1 MNNIRINFLKFA
13 SLAIFFSIFINL
25 TLYSYEIKIIKKIGR
40 EIVTNIDVMKEYQY
54 LVALNEK
61 FEDTKEDQILDI
73 SKQSII
79 NEKIKKNEILKLY
92 ILGKGNEDLINNI
105 IKDIYLRL
113 SIDNKNEFEEY
124 LKNYNLTYK
133 EIYDKIEIEIVWNQL
148 IYSKYRNQININ
160 RKLIKEK
167 IQNIKEERISY
178 NLSEIILLDETKSKI
193 LNKYKETKIY
203 INELGFEKTAIL
215 YSQADSS
222 SKGGILGWVYEDQ
235 LSDSFKKELKDL
247 EINQITNPLNI
258 SGGILILKINDIK
271 IETKEIN
278 LEEAINNNVKFET
291 EKQLNNFSLIYFNK
305 IKDIIVNEKN

>member
-1 MNNIRINFLKFA
+1 
-13 SLAIFFSIFINL
+13 
-25 TLYSYEIKIIKKIGR
+25 LYSYEIKIIKKIGR

-54 LVALNEK
+54 LMALNEK
-61 FEDTKEDQILDI
+61 FKDTKDDQILAI

-92 ILGKGNEDLINNI
+92 LLGKGNEDLINNI

-305 IKDIIVNEKN
+305 IKKTLLNE

>member
-113 SIDNKNEFEEY
+113 SIVNKNEFEEY

-148 IYSKYRNQININ
+148 IYSKYKNQININ
-160 RKLIKEK
+160 KKLIKEK
-167 IQNIKEERISY
+167 VQSIKEERISY

-193 LNKYKETKIY
+193 LNKYEETKIY

-215 YSQADSS
+215 YSQADSK
-222 SKGGILGWVYEDQ
+222 SKGGVLGWVYEDQ
-235 LSDSFKKELKDL
+235 LSDSFKKELKNL

-305 IKDIIVNEKN
+305 IKKTLLDE

>member
-1 MNNIRINFLKFA
+1 MNNISINFLKFA
-13 SLAIFFSIFINL
+13 LLAIFFSIFINL

-54 LVALNEK
+54 LMALNEK
-61 FEDTKEDQILDI
+61 FKDTKDDQILAI

-92 ILGKGNEDLINNI
+92 LLGKGNEDLINNI

-305 IKDIIVNEKN
+305 IKKTLLNE

>member
-1 MNNIRINFLKFA
+1 M
-13 SLAIFFSIFINL
+13 
-25 TLYSYEIKIIKKIGR
+25 
-40 EIVTNIDVMKEYQY
+40 
-54 LVALNEK
+54 
-61 FEDTKEDQILDI
+61 
-73 SKQSII
+73 
-79 NEKIKKNEILKLY
+79 
-92 ILGKGNEDLINNI
+92 
-105 IKDIYLRL
+105 
-113 SIDNKNEFEEY
+113 
-124 LKNYNLTYK
+124 
-133 EIYDKIEIEIVWNQL
+133 WNQL

-291 EKQLNNFSLIYFNK
+291 EKQLNNFSLIYFNFSCSHLCR
-305 IKDIIVNEKN
+305 N

>member
-1 MNNIRINFLKFA
+1 MNNISINFLKFA
-13 SLAIFFSIFINL
+13 LLAIFFSIFINL

-54 LVALNEK
+54 LMALNEK
-61 FEDTKEDQILDI
+61 FKDTKDDQILAI

-193 LNKYKETKIY
+193 LNKYEETKIY

-215 YSQADSS
+215 YSQADSK
-222 SKGGILGWVYEDQ
+222 SKGGVLGWVYEDQ
-235 LSDSFKKELKDL
+235 LSDSFKKELKNL

-305 IKDIIVNEKN
+305 IKKTLLNE

>member
-235 LSDSFKKELKDL
+235 LSDSFKKELKNL

-305 IKDIIVNEKN
+305 IKKTLLNE

>member
-148 IYSKYRNQININ
+148 IYSKYKNQININ
-160 RKLIKEK
+160 KKLIKEK
-167 IQNIKEERISY
+167 VQSIKEERISY

-193 LNKYKETKIY
+193 LNKYEETKIY

-215 YSQADSS
+215 YSQADSK
-222 SKGGILGWVYEDQ
+222 SKGGVLGWVYEDQ
-235 LSDSFKKELKDL
+235 LSDSFKKELKNL

-305 IKDIIVNEKN
+305 IKKTLLDE

>member
-305 IKDIIVNEKN
+305 IKKTLLNE

>member
-1 MNNIRINFLKFA
+1 M
-13 SLAIFFSIFINL
+13 
-25 TLYSYEIKIIKKIGR
+25 YSYEIKIIKKIGR

-54 LVALNEK
+54 LMALNEK
-61 FEDTKEDQILDI
+61 FKDTKDDQILAI

-92 ILGKGNEDLINNI
+92 LLGKGNEDLINNI

-305 IKDIIVNEKN
+305 IKKTLLDE

>member
-1 MNNIRINFLKFA
+1 M
-13 SLAIFFSIFINL
+13 
-25 TLYSYEIKIIKKIGR
+25 YSYEIKIIKKIGR

-148 IYSKYRNQININ
+148 IYSKYKNQININ
-160 RKLIKEK
+160 KKLIKEK
-167 IQNIKEERISY
+167 VQNIKEERISY

-193 LNKYKETKIY
+193 LNKYEETKIY

-215 YSQADSS
+215 YSQADSK
-222 SKGGILGWVYEDQ
+222 SKGGVLGWVYEDQ
-235 LSDSFKKELKDL
+235 LSDSFKKELKNL

-305 IKDIIVNEKN
+305 IKKTLLDE